1 MEIVR
6 AEMKDIPTLSRLLSY
21 LFEQEAEFSPDTE
34 AQEKGLR
41 LIIDDPR
48 TGDILIMRES
58 GHAVGMVNLLYTV
71 STALG
76 GKVAVLEDMVVAP
89 EKRGTGTG
97 KKLLG
102 AAVEHAKK
110 QGCMRITLLTDT
122 VNEKAQRFYERHGFT
137 ISPML
142 PMRLLL

>member
-6 AEMKDIPTLSRLLSY
+6 AETKDIPDLCRLLAY
-21 LFEQEAEFSPDTE
+21 LFEQEAEFSPDTK

-48 TGDILIMRES
+48 TGDILIMREN
-58 GHAVGMVNLLYTV
+58 GQAAGMVNLLYTV
-71 STALG
+71 STAMG
-76 GKVAVLEDMVVAP
+76 GKVAVLEDMVISP
-89 EKRGTGTG
+89 EHRNGGTGG
-97 KKLLG
+97 RLLK

-110 QGCMRITLLTDT
+110 QGCLRITLLTDT
-122 VNEKAQRFYERHGFT
+122 VNEKAQRFYERHGFS

-142 PMRLLL
+142 PMRLVL